1 MSQTLSFPSD
11 AFPAYPHLSL
21 NAPKDWQALAAVG
34 LPIAVAKEV
43 PAGQFRPNI
52 LVTLARFGGD
62 YNFAAAR
69 KGLDLKLKK
78 LPRYRETER
87 TEAPFLGGEGLHIAG
102 RFTAAKGELIRQS
115 VSIAVINRGH
125 VFDVVE
131 ITATSTLVSGDNVV
145 SEIQEIINSLSVTLP

>member
-11 AFPAYPHLSL
+11 AFPAYPQLSL
-21 NAPKDWQALAAVG
+21 EVPTDWQALAAVG

-43 PAGQFRPNI
+43 PAGQFRPNV
-52 LVTLARFGGD
+52 LVTVVRFGGD

-69 KGLDLKLKK
+69 KALDQKLKK
-78 LPRYRETER
+78 LPRYRETDR
-87 TEAPFLGGEGLHIAG
+87 TESPFLGGEGLHISG
-102 RFTAAKGELIRQS
+102 RFAAAKGELIRQS

-131 ITATSTLVSGDNVV
+131 ITATSTLVSGDNVEG
-145 SEIQEIINSLSVTLP
+145 EIQEIINSLSVTLP